1 MGSFNIT
8 TLLQSVDQL
17 GQNYVS
23 TAYRALANAATS
35 GGGTGVAG
43 LLLTLYVIFW
53 GVGIWQG
60 TASGGPA
67 DHAFRL
73 LRAFTIYALA
83 TSWNDFQTL
92 VYNLMNEGPSAIG
105 NALLSAVTTADN
117 TGTAVN
123 LASVNGVQNAL
134 QNMWDTTNNATE
146 AFLQNAGITNW
157 GPYIFAAVFYVVM
170 AVLIGFALFLIM
182 LSKMFMWLLLA
193 LAPIFIILLLFGVT
207 TRFFSGW
214 LSALVQYFLVQ
225 VLVYAFLA
233 FYVSLIQ
240 QTIDTLNGVANTK
253 SPTWATIGPVVLL
266 AIIGI
271 LLLAQIN
278 NVAAAIAGG
287 VPIGAPRIGRFYA
300 SVTGARA
307 ALAANRGRLAFRNPF
322 NPASVSRREE
332 LAARQRARVGLRAA
346 AWAETPEFRRLA
358 AQISNPAVTPTA
370 RDNRTSSSS

>member
-1 MGSFNIT
+1 MGNTFNIT

-23 TAYRALANAATS
+23 TAYQALASAATS

-60 TASGGPA
+60 TATGGPA

-73 LRAFTIYALA
+73 LRAMLIYAMA
-83 TSWNDFQTL
+83 TKWGDFQTL
-92 VYNLMNEGPSAIG
+92 AYNFLNDGPSAIG
-105 NALLSAVTTADN
+105 NALLSAVTTANN
-117 TGTAVN
+117 TGTSAN
-123 LASVNGVQNAL
+123 LNSVNGVQSAL
-134 QNMWDTTNNATE
+134 QNMWNTTNSATE

-170 AVLIGFALFLIM
+170 AILIGFALFLIV

-193 LAPIFIILLLFGVT
+193 LAPLFIILLLFGVT

-214 LSALVQYFLVQ
+214 LSSLVQYFLVQ

-240 QTIDTLNGVANTK
+240 QTIDTLNGVANSK
-253 SPTWATIGPVVLL
+253 SATWATIGPVVLL

-271 LLLAQIN
+271 LLLSQIN
-278 NVAAAIAGG
+278 NMAAAIAGG
-287 VPIGAPRIGRFYA
+287 VPIFAPRIGA
-300 SVTGARA
+300 VLATATGYRLGA
-307 ALAANRGRLAFRNPF
+307 AANRGRLAFRNPL
-322 NPASVSRREE
+322 NPASMSRREE
-332 LAARQRARVGLRAA
+332 LASRQRARVGLRAA
-346 AWAETPEFRRLA
+346 SWAQSAEFRRLA
-358 AQISNPAVTPTA
+358 EQLRNPGVPPA
-370 RDNRTSSSS
+370 SSGGGRL

>member
-1 MGSFNIT
+1 MGNTFNIT

-23 TAYRALANAATS
+23 TAYQALASAATS

-60 TASGGPA
+60 TSTGGPA

-73 LRAFTIYALA
+73 FRAMLIYAMA
-83 TSWNDFQTL
+83 TKWGDFQTL
-92 VYNLMNEGPSAIG
+92 AYNFLNDGPSAIG
-105 NALLSAVTTADN
+105 NALLSAVTTANN
-117 TGTAVN
+117 TGTSAN
-123 LASVNGVQNAL
+123 LNSVNGVQSAL
-134 QNMWDTTNNATE
+134 QNMWNTTNSATE

-170 AVLIGFALFLIM
+170 AVLIGFALFLIV

-193 LAPIFIILLLFGVT
+193 LAPLFILLLLFGAT

-240 QTIDTLNGVANTK
+240 QTIDTLNGVANSK
-253 SPTWATIGPVVLL
+253 SATWATIGPVVLL

-271 LLLAQIN
+271 LLLSQIN
-278 NVAAAIAGG
+278 NMAAAIAGG
-287 VPIGAPRIGRFYA
+287 VPIFAPRIGA
-300 SVTGARA
+300 VLATATGYRIGA
-307 ALAANRGRLAFRNPF
+307 AANRARLAFRNPL
-322 NPASVSRREE
+322 NPASMSRREE
-332 LAARQRARVGLRAA
+332 LASRQRARVGLRTAS
-346 AWAETPEFRRLA
+346 WAQSAEFRRLA
-358 AQISNPAVTPTA
+358 DQLRHPGVPPA
-370 RDNRTSSSS
+370 SSGGGRP

>member
-1 MGSFNIT
+1 MGNTFNIT

-23 TAYRALANAATS
+23 TAYQALASAATS

-60 TASGGPA
+60 TATGGPA

-73 LRAFTIYALA
+73 LRAMLIYAMA
-83 TSWNDFQTL
+83 TKWGDFQTL
-92 VYNLMNEGPSAIG
+92 AYNFLNDGPSAIG
-105 NALLSAVTTADN
+105 NALLSAVTTANN
-117 TGTAVN
+117 TGTSAN
-123 LASVNGVQNAL
+123 LNSVNGVQSAL
-134 QNMWDTTNNATE
+134 QNMWNTTNSATE

-170 AVLIGFALFLIM
+170 AILIGFALFLIV

-193 LAPIFIILLLFGVT
+193 LAPLFIILLLFGVT

-214 LSALVQYFLVQ
+214 LSSLVQYFLVQ

-240 QTIDTLNGVANTK
+240 QTIDTLNGVANSK
-253 SPTWATIGPVVLL
+253 SATWATIGPVVLL

-271 LLLAQIN
+271 LLLSQIN
-278 NVAAAIAGG
+278 NMAAAIAGG
-287 VPIGAPRIGRFYA
+287 VPIFAPRIGA
-300 SVTGARA
+300 VLATATGYRLGA
-307 ALAANRGRLAFRNPF
+307 AANRGRLAFRNPL
-322 NPASVSRREE
+322 NPASMSRREE
-332 LAARQRARVGLRAA
+332 LASRQRARVGLRAA
-346 AWAETPEFRRLA
+346 SWAQSAEFRRLA
-358 AQISNPAVTPTA
+358 EQLRNPGVPP
-370 RDNRTSSSS
+370 TSSGGGRP

>member
-1 MGSFNIT
+1 MGNTFNIT
-8 TLLQSVDQL
+8 ALLQSVDQL

-23 TAYRALANAATS
+23 TAYQALASAATS

-60 TASGGPA
+60 TATGGPA

-73 LRAFTIYALA
+73 LRAMLIYAMA
-83 TSWNDFQTL
+83 TKWGDFQTL
-92 VYNLMNEGPSAIG
+92 AYNFLNDGPSAIG
-105 NALLSAVTTADN
+105 NALLSAVTTANN
-117 TGTAVN
+117 TGTSAN
-123 LASVNGVQNAL
+123 LNSVNGVQSAL
-134 QNMWDTTNNATE
+134 QNMWNTTNSATE

-170 AVLIGFALFLIM
+170 AILIGFALFLIV

-193 LAPIFIILLLFGVT
+193 LAPLFIILLLFGVT

-214 LSALVQYFLVQ
+214 LSSLVQYFLVQ

-240 QTIDTLNGVANTK
+240 QTIDTLNGVANSK
-253 SPTWATIGPVVLL
+253 SATWATIGPVVLL

-271 LLLAQIN
+271 LLLSQIN
-278 NVAAAIAGG
+278 NMAAAIAGG
-287 VPIGAPRIGRFYA
+287 VPIFAPRIGA
-300 SVTGARA
+300 VLATATGYRLGA
-307 ALAANRGRLAFRNPF
+307 AANRARLAFRNPL
-322 NPASVSRREE
+322 NPASMSRREE
-332 LAARQRARVGLRAA
+332 LASRQRARVGLRAA
-346 AWAETPEFRRLA
+346 SWAQSAEFRRLA
-358 AQISNPAVTPTA
+358 EQLRNPGVPPA
-370 RDNRTSSSS
+370 SSGGGRP

>member
-1 MGSFNIT
+1 MESFNVT
-8 TLLQSVDQL
+8 SLLQSVDRL
-17 GQNYVS
+17 GQNYVA
-23 TAYRALANAATS
+23 TAYQALANAATS
-35 GGGTGVAG
+35 GGGAGVAG

-60 TASGGPA
+60 TATGGPA

-73 LRAFTIYALA
+73 FRAFMIYSLA
-83 TSWNDFQTL
+83 TGWNDFQTL
-92 VYNLMNEGPSAIG
+92 AYHLMNDGPSAIG
-105 NALLSAVTTADN
+105 NALLSAVTTANN
-117 TGTAVN
+117 TGTATN
-123 LASVNGVQNAL
+123 LTSVNGVQNAL

-146 AFLQNAGITNW
+146 AFLENAGITNW

-170 AVLIGFALFLIM
+170 AALIGFALFLIM

-193 LAPIFIILLLFGVT
+193 LAPLFIILLLFGVT

-287 VPIGAPRIGRFYA
+287 MPIGAPRIGRFYA
-300 SVTGARA
+300 TATGARA
-307 ALAANRGRLAFRNPF
+307 ALAANRARLAFRNPF

-332 LAARQRARVGLRAA
+332 LAARQRARVGLRAS

-358 AQISNPAVTPTA
+358 AQIRNPAAAPIA
-370 RDNRTSSSS
+370 GDNRTSSSS

>member
-1 MGSFNIT
+1 MANSFNIT
-8 TLLQSVDQL
+8 SLLQSVDQL

-23 TAYRALANAATS
+23 TAYQALANAATS
-35 GGGTGVAG
+35 GGTTSVAG

-60 TASGGPA
+60 TSTSGPA

-73 LRAFTIYALA
+73 FRAMLIYAMA
-83 TSWNDFQTL
+83 TKWGDFQTL
-92 VYNLMNEGPSAIG
+92 AYNFLNDGPSAIG
-105 NALLSAVTTADN
+105 NALLSAVTSANN
-117 TGTAVN
+117 TGTSVN
-123 LASVNGVQNAL
+123 LTSVNGVQSAL
-134 QNMWDTTNNATE
+134 QNMWDTTNSATE

-170 AVLIGFALFLIM
+170 AILIGFAIFLIV

-193 LAPIFIILLLFGVT
+193 LAPLFIILLLFGVT

-214 LSALVQYFLVQ
+214 LSSLVQYFLVQ

-240 QTIDTLNGVANTK
+240 QTIDTLNGVANSK
-253 SPTWATIGPVVLL
+253 SATWATIGPVVLL

-271 LLLAQIN
+271 LLLSQIN

-287 VPIGAPRIGRFYA
+287 VPIFSPRIGA
-300 SVTGARA
+300 VLATATGYRLGA
-307 ALAANRGRLAFRNPF
+307 AANRARLAFRNPL

-332 LAARQRARVGLRAA
+332 LASRQRARVGLRAA
-346 AWAETPEFRRLA
+346 SWAQSAEFRRLA
-358 AQISNPAVTPTA
+358 DQLRNPGTPPAQSGGGRP
-370 RDNRTSSSS
+370 

>member
-1 MGSFNIT
+1 MPNTFNIT
-8 TLLQSVDQL
+8 SLLQSVDQI

-23 TAYRALANAATS
+23 TAYQALANAVTS
-35 GGGTGVAG
+35 GGAGGVGG

-60 TASGGPA
+60 TATGGPA

-73 LRAFTIYALA
+73 LRAVLIYAMA
-83 TSWNDFQTL
+83 TKWADFQTL
-92 VYNLMNEGPSAIG
+92 AYNALNDGPSAIG
-105 NALLSAVTTADN
+105 NALLSAVTTANN
-117 TGTAVN
+117 TGTSVN
-123 LASVNGVQNAL
+123 LNSVNGVQTAL
-134 QNMWDTTNNATE
+134 QNMWNTTNSATE

-170 AVLIGFALFLIM
+170 AILIGFALFLIV

-193 LAPIFIILLLFGVT
+193 LAPVFIILLLFGVT

-214 LSALVQYFLVQ
+214 MNSLVQYFLVQ

-253 SPTWATIGPVVLL
+253 QATWATIGPVVLL

-271 LLLAQIN
+271 LLLSQIN

-287 VPIGAPRIGRFYA
+287 VPIMAPRIGA
-300 SVTGARA
+300 VLATATGYRLGA
-307 ALAANRGRLAFRNPF
+307 AANRARLAVRNPL
-322 NPASVSRREE
+322 NPASMSRREE
-332 LAARQRARVGLRAA
+332 LAARQRARVGLRASS
-346 AWAETPEFRRLA
+346 WAQSAEFKRLA
-358 AQISNPAVTPTA
+358 DQLRHPGVPPASGGGGRP
-370 RDNRTSSSS
+370 

>member
-1 MGSFNIT
+1 MGNTFNIT
-8 TLLQSVDQL
+8 TLLQLVDQL

-23 TAYRALANAATS
+23 TAYQALASAATS

-60 TASGGPA
+60 TATGGPA

-73 LRAFTIYALA
+73 FRAMLIYAMA
-83 TSWNDFQTL
+83 TKWGDFQTL
-92 VYNLMNEGPSAIG
+92 AYNFLNDGPSAIG
-105 NALLSAVTTADN
+105 NTLLSAVTSANN
-117 TGTAVN
+117 TGTSAN
-123 LASVNGVQNAL
+123 LNSVNGVQSAL
-134 QNMWDTTNNATE
+134 QNMWNTTNSATE

-170 AVLIGFALFLIM
+170 AIMIGFAIFLIV

-193 LAPIFIILLLFGVT
+193 LAPLFIILLLFGVT

-225 VLVYAFLA
+225 VMVYAFLA

-240 QTIDTLNGVANTK
+240 QTIDTLIGVANSK
-253 SPTWATIGPVVLL
+253 SATWATIGPVVLL

-271 LLLAQIN
+271 LLLSQIN
-278 NVAAAIAGG
+278 NMAAAIAGG
-287 VPIGAPRIGRFYA
+287 VPIFSPRIG
-300 SVTGARA
+300 SVIATATGYRLGAV
-307 ALAANRGRLAFRNPF
+307 ANRARLAFRNPL
-322 NPASVSRREE
+322 NPASTSRREE
-332 LAARQRARVGLRAA
+332 LAARQRARVGLRAGS
-346 AWAETPEFRRLA
+346 WAQSAEFRRLA
-358 AQISNPAVTPTA
+358 DQLRNPGVPPA
-370 RDNRTSSSS
+370 SSGGGRP